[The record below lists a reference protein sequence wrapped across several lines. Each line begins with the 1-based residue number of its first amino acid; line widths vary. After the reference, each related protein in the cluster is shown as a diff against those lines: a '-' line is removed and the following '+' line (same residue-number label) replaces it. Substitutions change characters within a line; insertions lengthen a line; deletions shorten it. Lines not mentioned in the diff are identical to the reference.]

1 MSTRTLV
8 LALGFALGFAA
19 CDTGTKSDDG
29 EEAKKDDG
37 KKKKADEKPAAT
49 ATAAPTGA
57 QPAANPGA
65 TGTPAVPG
73 ANGQVGAVTAPVGSG
88 TTPVTSPELQTYPD
102 IANKISDGCA
112 KAYAIAASAPNSV
125 GDSYGW
131 SWTRQAMLANQQ
143 FKVVS
148 GDPTGLGEVTFDLHL
163 ASDKWQNA
171 WVLVARCNNG
181 LTCNKLAS
189 MLKAVVPNATPQV
202 ACDKLPMDLS
212 AATFKKPVLRELGS
226 PTSSLPDDKD
236 GAGLCARLHACTVA
250 MDTSKSGT
258 EKLGLDCQK
267 APTKFKT
274 SCAQKYPCQEV
285 VKCMEGG

>member
-1 MSTRTLV
+1 MAV
-8 LALGFALGFAA
+8 GFALGLAA
-19 CDTGTKSDDG
+19 CDSGNKADDK
-29 EEAKKDDG
+29 EEAKKDEG
-37 KKKKADEKPAAT
+37 KTKKDKPVTTAT
-49 ATAAPTGA
+49 ATAA
-57 QPAANPGA
+57 QPAVNPGTA
-65 TGTPAVPG
+65 TPSVPG
-73 ANGQVGAVTAPVGSG
+73 ANGQVGAVTPPAASG

-102 IANKISDGCA
+102 VTNKISDGCA

-125 GDSYGW
+125 GDSYPW

-143 FKVVS
+143 FKVVG
-148 GDPTGLGEVTFDLHL
+148 GDPSGLGEVTFELHL

-212 AATFKKPVLRELGS
+212 PATFKKPVLRELGS
-226 PTSSLPDDKD
+226 PTNSLPDDKD
-236 GAGLCARLHACTVA
+236 GQGLCARLHACTVA

-258 EKLGLDCQK
+258 EKLGLECQK